1 MISVKSSLFKMIKV
15 LFTVTLLSF
24 LFSYTVFGAE
34 GTTTVSEEKQNGLVL
49 IPIFA
54 YAPETGTE
62 GGCGIFY
69 YDNSHS
75 TRSDEKID
83 TYNGLILYTEKNQI
97 LTSFGMNKYLNGDN
111 YLLVSQID
119 LNRYPNKFYGI
130 GPETGENMAENYTSK
145 EITFKGSFGFKVNDS
160 IYVGPYYHYSHFDVE
175 DCQSNGLLTQ
185 GNIIGSSGTTASGIG
200 IEFTWDK
207 RNNQFYPDRGFFL
220 NIRPVFYREE
230 IGSSEN
236 FTIILEDYRKYIS
249 FKHNVFALQQYMV
262 LSDSSVP
269 FQLMPQLGGSNIMR
283 GWFEGRFRDQN
294 CVIIQGEYRFPVYKR
309 FSGVVFGSVG
319 QVAPTLE
326 AFSLD
331 NFKVAEGIGIRYTM
345 NESQKLNFR
354 LDVGHSEDGVQM
366 YIRVAEAF

>member
-1 MISVKSSLFKMIKV
+1 MVSVKNSLFKMIKV
-15 LFTVTLLSF
+15 LCTVALLSF
-24 LFSYTVFGAE
+24 LFSCTVFGAE
-34 GTTTVSEEKQNGLVL
+34 GTTTASVENQKGIVL

-75 TRSDEKID
+75 GRPDEKID
-83 TYNGLILYTEKNQI
+83 TYSGLILYTEKNQI

-130 GPETGENMAENYTSK
+130 GPETGGNIAENYTSK
-145 EITFKGSFGFKVNDS
+145 EITFKGSFSFKVNDS
-160 IYVGPYYHYSHFDVE
+160 IYVGPYYHYAHFDVE
-175 DCQSNGLLTQ
+175 DCQSNGLLAQ
-185 GNIIGSSGTTASGIG
+185 GNIIGSSGITASGIG

-207 RNNQFYPDRGFFL
+207 RSNKFYPERGFFL
-220 NIRPVFYREE
+220 NIRPVFYRKE
-230 IGSSEN
+230 IGSSEDFN
-236 FTIILEDYRKYIS
+236 IIFEDYRKYFS
-249 FKHNVFALQQYMV
+249 VKHNVFALQQYMV
-262 LSDSSVP
+262 LSDRTVP

-283 GWFEGRFRDQN
+283 GLYEGRFRDQN
-294 CVIIQGEYRFPVYKR
+294 CFIIQGEYRFPVYKR
-309 FSGVVFGSVG
+309 FSGVLFGSTG
-319 QVAPTLE
+319 QVAPTIE

-331 NFKVAEGIGIRYTM
+331 NFKVAEGIGIRFTI
-345 NESQKLNFR
+345 NEYQKLNLR